1 MGCTYSFKDR
11 LMIEYE
17 YYDWN
22 SLIDEKHRDR
32 MRNDIEMGIRAG
44 KFWHNSPKYQT
55 NWNVFQDFT
64 DLKMA
69 FIWSAFKYLGKEVQI
84 KNVQSWAFQTSLKH
98 AEDRDTLWHH
108 HNHNPATKTVSCVF
122 DLHLPEDVKDLEK
135 AGTELAPNSPEGEG
149 NFFVPWKTGHWMI
162 YPGAV
167 WHRPGVVQSLN
178 DRYIVAADMEF

>member
-1 MGCTYSFKDR
+1 
-11 LMIEYE
+11 MIEYE

-22 SLIDEKHRDR
+22 SLIDEKHRER
-32 MRNDIEMGIRAG
+32 MRNDIEIGIRAG

-69 FIWSAFKYLGKEVQI
+69 FIWSAFRYLGKEVQI

-108 HNHNPATKTVSCVF
+108 HNHNPATKTVSGVF
-122 DLHLPEDVKDLEK
+122 YLHLPEDVKDLEK
-135 AGTELAPNSPEGEG
+135 AGTELAPDSPEGEG

-178 DRYIVAADMEF
+178 HRYIVAADMEF

>member
-1 MGCTYSFKDR
+1 
-11 LMIEYE
+11 MIEYE

-108 HNHNPATKTVSCVF
+108 HNHNPATKTVSGVF
-122 DLHLPEDVKDLEK
+122 YLHLPEDVKDLEK

-178 DRYIVAADMEF
+178 DRYIVAADMEL

>member
-1 MGCTYSFKDR
+1 
-11 LMIEYE
+11 MIEYE

-69 FIWSAFKYLGKEVQI
+69 FIWSAFRYLGKEVQI
-84 KNVQSWAFQTSLKH
+84 KNIQSWAFQTSLKH

-108 HNHNPATKTVSCVF
+108 HNHNPATKTVSGVF
-122 DLHLPEDVKDLEK
+122 YLHLPEDVKDLEK
-135 AGTELAPNSPEGEG
+135 AGTELAPDSPEGKG

>member
-1 MGCTYSFKDR
+1 
-11 LMIEYE
+11 MIEYE

-69 FIWSAFKYLGKEVQI
+69 FIWSAFRYLGKEVQI
-84 KNVQSWAFQTSLKH
+84 KNIQSWAFQTSLKH

-108 HNHNPATKTVSCVF
+108 HNHNPATKTVSGVF
-122 DLHLPEDVKDLEK
+122 YLHLPEDVKDLEK
-135 AGTELAPNSPEGEG
+135 AGTELAPVSPEGEG
-149 NFFVPWKTGHWMI
+149 NIFVPWKTGHWMI

>member
-1 MGCTYSFKDR
+1 
-11 LMIEYE
+11 MIEYE

-22 SLIDEKHRDR
+22 SLIDEKHRER
-32 MRNDIEMGIRAG
+32 MRNDIEIGIRAG

-69 FIWSAFKYLGKEVQI
+69 FIWSAFRYLGKEVQI

-108 HNHNPATKTVSCVF
+108 HNHNPATKTVSGVF
-122 DLHLPEDVKDLEK
+122 YLHLPEDVKDLEK

>member
-1 MGCTYSFKDR
+1 
-11 LMIEYE
+11 MIEYE

-108 HNHNPATKTVSCVF
+108 HNHNPATKTVSGVF
-122 DLHLPEDVKDLEK
+122 YLHLPEDVKDLEK

-149 NFFVPWKTGHWMI
+149 NFFVPWKTGPWMI

-167 WHRPGVVQSLN
+167 WQRPGVVQSLN
-178 DRYIVAADMEF
+178 DRYSVAAEMEF

>member
-1 MGCTYSFKDR
+1 
-11 LMIEYE
+11 MIEYE

-69 FIWSAFKYLGKEVQI
+69 FIWSAFKILGKEVQI

-108 HNHNPATKTVSCVF
+108 HNHNPATKTVSGVF
-122 DLHLPEDVKDLEK
+122 YLHLPEDVKDLEK
-135 AGTELAPNSPEGEG
+135 AGTELAPDSPEGEG

>member
-1 MGCTYSFKDR
+1 
-11 LMIEYE
+11 MIEYE

-69 FIWSAFKYLGKEVQI
+69 FIWSAFRYLGKEVQI
-84 KNVQSWAFQTSLKH
+84 KNIQSWAFQTSLKH

-108 HNHNPATKTVSCVF
+108 HNHNPATKTVSGVF
-122 DLHLPEDVKDLEK
+122 YLHLPEDVKDLEK
-135 AGTELAPNSPEGEG
+135 AGTELAPDSPEGKG

-162 YPGAV
+162 YPGSV
-167 WHRPGVVQSLN
+167 WHRPGIVQSQQ